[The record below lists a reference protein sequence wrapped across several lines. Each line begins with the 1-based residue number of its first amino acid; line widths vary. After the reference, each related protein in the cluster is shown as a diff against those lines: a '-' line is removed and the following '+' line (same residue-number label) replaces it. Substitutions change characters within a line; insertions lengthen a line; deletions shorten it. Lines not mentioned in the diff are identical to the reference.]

1 MPAPS
6 FYRRPLPESQVPF
19 ASDEGRRLFRE
30 ALADGTM
37 EGYFA
42 QAEQFHTQQEPAF
55 CGLATLVV
63 ALNALAIDPGRM
75 WKGPWRWY
83 GEELLDCCAPL
94 DTIKNQGITFDQ
106 FACLARCNGATT
118 AATRAT
124 EENLDAFRAAIESS
138 VTKPE
143 GEVLAI
149 AYTRRVLGQTGD
161 GHFSTL
167 GGFHRGRDLALV
179 LDVARFKYPPH
190 WAPVAL
196 LHAAMVPP
204 DPATA
209 RARGWITLRRGAHPP
224 LAYRLSPHAS
234 TWSEIAR
241 AFEECESEVQS
252 ASTIDDALRA
262 FYRRLS
268 PALSTLVEPH
278 DADSE
283 AHRDLVCTV
292 TDALRATELA
302 AAVRRVRGRED
313 DVATVLAFVAPDRTF
328 AGVPGIAA
336 LRAID
341 RLPSVL
347 AAEVGRLREQLGV
360 MTCADDA

>member
-1 MPAPS
+1 MAAPS
-6 FYRRPLPESQVPF
+6 FYRRPLPETQVPF

-42 QAEQFHTQQEPAF
+42 QAEQFHTQQEPSF

-94 DTIKNQGITFDQ
+94 DKIKNEGITFDQ
-106 FACLARCNGATT
+106 FACLARCNGAAPT
-118 AATRAT
+118 ATRAT
-124 EENLDAFRAAIESS
+124 EENADGFRAAIISS

-161 GHFSTL
+161 GHFSTVA
-167 GGFHRGRDLALV
+167 GYHRARDLALV

-196 LHAAMVPP
+196 LHAAMLPH
-204 DPATA
+204 DATTG
-209 RARGWITLRRGAHPP
+209 RARGFITLRRGKHPP
-224 LAYRLSPHAS
+224 LAYRLSPQSS
-234 TWSEIAR
+234 TWPEIAR
-241 AFEECESEVQS
+241 AFDASAAEVRAATS
-252 ASTIDDALRA
+252 IDDALRT
-262 FYRRLS
+262 FYAHLS
-268 PALSTLVEPH
+268 PALATLIEPH
-278 DADSE
+278 DAESE
-283 AHRDLVCTV
+283 AHRTLVCTV

-302 AAVRRVRGRED
+302 AAVRRVRGRD
-313 DVATVLAFVAPDRTF
+313 DDLATVLAFVAPERTF
-328 AGVPGIAA
+328 GAIAGLNA
-336 LRAID
+336 LRTID
-341 RLPSVL
+341 SLPPML
-347 AAEVGRLREQLGV
+347 AGEITRLREQLGV
-360 MTCADDA
+360 MTCDEDA